1 MDANIV
7 PGCSLKAKSSTQV
20 WKPRVPFSLKSSVPW
35 PTRPRLSAVRALPL
49 FSSFD
54 YFPST
59 RRSPCASPGA
69 SPDPSPAPAAALRS
83 PWRLLLPTAA
93 PTQSARTTSP
103 SAPARG
109 LNPPDIFGAILLL
122 CCYFARD
129 PRVIPAR
136 EGGVHCR
143 ADGRAHLAAPRPPE
157 ERHKAQARAPPHR
170 GAADREGRR
179 GRACAWAGRGRGV
192 GRGGSGARAGA
203 LRPQVHLPHLPGDP
217 RVPAS
222 FLPPRRPPTRP
233 GGGAAGAL
241 IGSGGSG
248 RREQWPPPPVK
259 RERLPGPGTGTRVQG
274 AELGRAAASATR
286 VPQPPRPGHGPGAL
300 RAARA
305 ERGGGTEP
313 VPCPRAAPTCPAAS
327 W

>member
-1 MDANIV
+1 MD
-7 PGCSLKAKSSTQV
+7 
-20 WKPRVPFSLKSSVPW
+20 
-35 PTRPRLSAVRALPL
+35 RALQL
-49 FSSFD
+49 FSILD
-54 YFPST
+54 YFLNTGWS
-59 RRSPCASPGA
+59 SCASPG
-69 SPDPSPAPAAALRS
+69 PTPALAAALRS
-83 PWRLLLPTAA
+83 PPGLLLPTAA

-103 SAPARG
+103 SAPACG

-136 EGGVHCR
+136 EGGEHCR

-179 GRACAWAGRGRGV
+179 GRACAWAGRGRGA
-192 GRGGSGARAGA
+192 GRGGGGAREGA

-217 RVPAS
+217 RVPAP
-222 FLPPRRPPTRP
+222 FWRPRRPPTRP

-259 RERLPGPGTGTRVQG
+259 RERLPGSGTGTRVQG
-274 AELGRAAASATR
+274 AEPSRRRRHAS
-286 VPQPPRPGHGPGAL
+286 PPPRPGHGPGAL
-300 RAARA
+300 RASGA
-305 ERGGGTEP
+305 ERGGGT
-313 VPCPRAAPTCPAAS
+313 
-327 W
+327 

>member
-1 MDANIV
+1 MQTPPSAAATRREPLPKFGTSRSHFRLDSGSRAPSPPLPSEALGRLGFAAIFDF
-7 PGCSLKAKSSTQV
+7 LLFHKHQAKSL
-20 WKPRVPFSLKSSVPW
+20 RL
-35 PTRPRLSAVRALPL
+35 PRL
-49 FSSFD
+49 
-54 YFPST
+54 
-59 RRSPCASPGA
+59 
-69 SPDPSPAPAAALRS
+69 SPAPAAALRS
-83 PWRLLLPTAA
+83 PQRLRLPTAA

-157 ERHKAQARAPPHR
+157 ERHKAQARALPHR

-179 GRACAWAGRGRGV
+179 GRACAWAGRGGGA

-203 LRPQVHLPHLPGDP
+203 PRPQVHLPHLPGDP
-217 RVPAS
+217 RVPAP
-222 FLPPRRPPTRP
+222 FLPPRCPPTRL

-274 AELGRAAASATR
+274 AEPGRAAAGATR
-286 VPQPPRPGHGPGAL
+286 VA
-300 RAARA
+300 
-305 ERGGGTEP
+305 
-313 VPCPRAAPTCPAAS
+313 
-327 W
+327 